1 MVDRVSQEAEEE
13 TVEEPPEV
21 KPREPL
27 SGMGVRVHKIDIR
40 CGISVL
46 KID

>member
-1 MVDRVSQEAEEE
+1 MVDRVSQEPEEE

-27 SGMGVRVHKIDIR
+27 SGTEH
-40 CGISVL
+40 
-46 KID
+46 